1 MGRRVKRGGGVNR
14 LKDLYKIGE
23 CKTALDIGFRF
34 GFNEDDGNTES
45 SGYSVSV
52 YKDKR
57 DNKYKLIELSYHHEI
72 LCGFGYELFGDFCEA
87 VVKYLEGEDI
97 C

>member
-1 MGRRVKRGGGVNR
+1 MNS

-34 GFNEDDGNTES
+34 GFNEDDDNTGL

-52 YKDKR
+52 YKDIK
-57 DNKYKLIELSYHHEI
+57 DNKYKLVETNYYQEI

-87 VVKYLEGEDI
+87 VMKYLEGE
-97 C
+97 

>member
-1 MGRRVKRGGGVNR
+1 MNR

-52 YKDKR
+52 YKSIK
-57 DNKYKLIELSYHHEI
+57 DNKYKLVEASYHHEI
-72 LCGFGYELFGDFCEA
+72 LCEFGYELFGDFCEA
-87 VVKYLEGEDI
+87 VMKYLDGEDI